1 MTGAV
6 EPPWPARRAAMYTML
21 VLTVA
26 SMFSYIDRIVLNLMV
41 GPIKAAFSLTDTQ
54 FSLLQGAAFGLFYTL
69 AALPIGRL
77 VDFADRRLIVAVGAG
92 VFSTFTVLSG
102 FARTYIE
109 LFLARVGVGAGEA
122 SLNPAAY
129 SLLADTYPK
138 ERLAS
143 ALGVFTMGAFIGI
156 GCAFIFGGAIV
167 QWAMTTG
174 PITLPVVGEIAP
186 WQVAFLIVG
195 APGLVVALWA
205 LTIKEPARRGANAG
219 ARLKPPPLRAVGARF
234 WRHRALYGPMF
245 AGYCM
250 VTLNGYAGASWT
262 AEFFKRVFGW
272 NAAQAGLWYGLFG
285 VLIASVLGAVVAGRL
300 ADWIGKRR
308 PDATL
313 RVAALAMLCS
323 WIPSVAATLMADPW
337 SALALLAL
345 AQFFTTFPFPLA
357 AATLQISTPNQHRGQ
372 TSAIYLFV
380 INLCGLT
387 LGPLVIGVMNDQVFT
402 APEGIRYSLAWV
414 NAVTAP
420 LAAILLWSALKGY
433 RETRAS
439 LEVDQTSPT

>member
-1 MTGAV
+1 MSGAR
-6 EPPWPARRAAMYTML
+6 EAPWPSEKVALYTML

-41 GPIKAAFSLTDTQ
+41 GPIKAAFGLSDTQ

-92 VFSTFTVLSG
+92 VFSAFTVMSG
-102 FARTYIE
+102 LARSYVE

-138 ERLAS
+138 DRLAS

-167 QWAMTTG
+167 HWAMTAG
-174 PITLPVVGEIAP
+174 PVTLPLLGEIAP
-186 WQVAFLIVG
+186 WQVAFLVVG
-195 APGLVVALWA
+195 APGLLVALWA
-205 LTIKEPARRGANAG
+205 LTIKEPPRRGALSDG
-219 ARLKPPPLRAVGARF
+219 PLKPPPLRDVIARF

-245 AGYCM
+245 AGYCLI
-250 VTLNGYAGASWT
+250 TLNGYAGASWT
-262 AEFFKRVFGW
+262 AEFFKRVHGW

-285 VLIASVLGAVVAGRL
+285 VLIASVLGAFVAGRI
-300 ADWIGKRR
+300 ADSVGKRH
-308 PDATL
+308 PDAAL
-313 RVAALAMLCS
+313 RVAALAMLGS
-323 WIPSVAATLMADPW
+323 WIPSAVATLTANPW
-337 SALALLAL
+337 TALALLAV

-357 AATLQISTPNQHRGQ
+357 AATLQLSTPNQHRGQ
-372 TSAIYLFV
+372 TSAVYLFV

-387 LGPLVIGVMNDQVFT
+387 LGPLIIGVMNDQVFT
-402 APEGIRYSLAWV
+402 ATDGIRYSLAWV

-420 LAAILLWSALKGY
+420 LAALLLWFALKGY
-433 RETRAS
+433 RDTRAA
-439 LEVDQTSPT
+439 LDGPQASPT